1 MLALARLVI
10 FGFIALTIV
19 YLCLAAYSRSE
30 RRRKLRDEWNA
41 GSLAGKPPG
50 DYDTFIERGIAE
62 YEQSLRRKLI
72 WGVYVVPCILIIV
85 TLYVTNYA

>member
-1 MLALARLVI
+1 MIALARLLIV
-10 FGFIALTIV
+10 GFIALTVV
-19 YLCLAAYSRSE
+19 YLCLAMYSRSE

-50 DYDTFIERGIAE
+50 EYDTFMERGMAD
-62 YEQSLRRKLI
+62 YETSLRRKLI
-72 WGVYVVPCILIIV
+72 WGVYVIPCILIIV

>member
-1 MLALARLVI
+1 M
-10 FGFIALTIV
+10 IALLRFILVGFVALSVV
-19 YLCLAAYSRSE
+19 YICVAMYSRSE

-50 DYDTFIERGIAE
+50 DYDSFMERGMAE
-62 YEQSLRRKLI
+62 YEHSLRRKLI
-72 WGVYVVPCILIIV
+72 WGVYIIPCVLIVV